1 MARKSRSVDE
11 DRRRSDLAELGL
23 KLGLVVMVLVLAGV
37 ALAQTAPPAVVALTP
52 AEMKGQ
58 SRGGLAAPGERQY
71 VSPEVTPHPPRR
83 PGASP

>member
-23 KLGLVVMVLVLAGV
+23 KLGLIVMVLVLAGV

-58 SRGGLAAPGERQY
+58 SRGGLAAPGERQD